1 MKAIDVARFAAFL
14 MAVASW
20 GVVALLVVTR

>member
-1 MKAIDVARFAAFL
+1 MTAIDVARFAAFL
-14 MAVASW
+14 AAVAAW